1 MLHFINYLKSEV
13 SCMKRKLKKP
23 DKRTKDLNK
32 PFLFNAPKPTNE
44 NCDCCNT
51 NGICQNN

>member
-1 MLHFINYLKSEV
+1 
-13 SCMKRKLKKP
+13 MKRKLKKP

-44 NCDCCNT
+44 NCDCCGDT
-51 NGICQNN
+51 NVNVICPK